1 MPVDASTSSPL
12 GPSDFEDP
20 REYQLWAMA
29 MLLGYQA
36 HADASYAKAEG
47 LAAQAVKM
55 REDGNAA
62 LERARAI
69 SGELARFLD
78 SK

>member
-1 MPVDASTSSPL
+1 
-12 GPSDFEDP
+12 
-20 REYQLWAMA
+20 MA

-62 LERARAI
+62 LERARTI